1 MSKKNLLN
9 ESTIRKFM
17 KLASIEPLAS
27 DFFTKLQ
34 ETSTEEVEEGR
45 MRGKRDEEDMR
56 EASDEELEEAK
67 HEDADLEE
75 AAHDDEEKVDEAAAE
90 ELEEGEH
97 EDELGEMGGMRMDRD
112 DEDEEMD
119 LEMDA
124 EEPAA
129 GGMVSVDQLMAALEK
144 ALEDVLGQ
152 EVEVSQDDEEEAEAD
167 ADLDM
172 DDLGGDDMMEEKE
185 IEETKAEVEI
195 AEAVFQKVLQRL
207 TKEK

>member
-45 MRGKRDEEDMR
+45 MRGKREEEDMR
-56 EASDEELEEAK
+56 EASDEETEEAK
-67 HEDADLEE
+67 HKDADLEE
-75 AAHDDEEKVDEAAAE
+75 AAHDDEEKV
-90 ELEEGEH
+90 
-97 EDELGEMGGMRMDRD
+97 DELGEMGGMRMDRD

-119 LEMDA
+119 LELDA

-129 GGMVSVDQLMAALEK
+129 EVGGMVSVDQLMSALER

-152 EVEVSQDDEEEAEAD
+152 EVEVSQDDEEMEAD
-167 ADLDM
+167 ADLGM
-172 DDLGGDDMMEEKE
+172 DDAGAGDMMGGEEL
-185 IEETKAEVEI
+185 EETKTEVEI
-195 AEAVFQKVLQRL
+195 AEAVFKKVLQRL
-207 TKEK
+207 AKEK